1 MNIILTKKI
10 FFLTLPVLLMSAL
23 YKAEIRHT
31 TIEFHAANRQN
42 NTPQNGDEDLI
53 LIDENG
59 KRVALSE
66 LKGKVVFINL
76 WATWCRPCVEEM
88 PGISNL
94 KKKFKDN
101 ENIVFVLLNVE
112 ADLKKSK
119 KFMKDKNHD
128 LPVYV
133 AGKAIPSKYFQGAI
147 PTTLIFNKNGDL
159 EAKIQGGRNFDDPE
173 VYDALKV
180 LTDK

>member
-1 MNIILTKKI
+1 MNIIHTKKI
-10 FFLTLPVLLMSAL
+10 FLFTLSVFFSSIFC
-23 YKAEIRHT
+23 KAEIRRT
-31 TIEFHAANRQN
+31 KTEFPISICPDGLESN
-42 NTPQNGDEDLI
+42 DDDLI

-59 KRVALSE
+59 KRIALSE
-66 LKGKVVFINL
+66 LKGKVVFVNL

-88 PGISNL
+88 PGINSL

-101 ENIVFVLLNVE
+101 ENIAFVLLNVE

-128 LPVYV
+128 LPVYI
-133 AGKAIPSKYFQGAI
+133 AGKTIPSKYFQGAI

-159 EAKIQGGRNFDDPE
+159 EARIQGGRNFDDPE

>member
-1 MNIILTKKI
+1 MNINLTKKI
-10 FFLTLPVLLMSAL
+10 FFLTISALLMATFCQ
-23 YKAEIRHT
+23 AEIKKT
-31 TIEFHAANRQN
+31 TTEFYKTIRQN
-42 NTPQNGDEDLI
+42 NIPSNNDEELI

-59 KRVALSE
+59 KKIALSE

-76 WATWCRPCVEEM
+76 WATWCGPCVEEM
-88 PGISNL
+88 PSISSL

-101 ENIVFVLLNVE
+101 KNIVFVLLNVE
-112 ADLKKSK
+112 ADFKKSK

-128 LPVYV
+128 LPIYI
-133 AGKAIPSKYFQGAI
+133 AGKTIPSKYFQEAI

-173 VYDALKV
+173 IYEALKV
-180 LTDK
+180 LTDQ

>member
-1 MNIILTKKI
+1 MNIILTKKT
-10 FFLTLPVLLMSAL
+10 FFLTLSVLLMSAF
-23 YKAEIRHT
+23 YKAEIRHIT
-31 TIEFHAANRQN
+31 TEFHAVNRDSNQ
-42 NTPQNGDEDLI
+42 PQNDDDLI

-88 PGISNL
+88 PGINSL

-133 AGKAIPSKYFQGAI
+133 AGKTIPTKYFQGAI
-147 PTTLIFNKNGDL
+147 PTTLIFNKKGDL